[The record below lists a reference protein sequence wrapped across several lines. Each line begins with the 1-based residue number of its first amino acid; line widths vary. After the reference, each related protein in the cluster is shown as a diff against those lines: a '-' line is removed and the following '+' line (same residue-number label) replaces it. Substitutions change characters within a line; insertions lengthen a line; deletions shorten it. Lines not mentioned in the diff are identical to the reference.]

1 MTLYEQYQGLDIDL
15 AQLGLERGDTSGG
28 YFCTPVG
35 AEVIGWAGVDGIHC
49 CFVEGFG
56 EMVFAVSP
64 ENLPGEYVHPL
75 ARSFEDFLR
84 LILACGLD
92 AAEQAWM
99 WNRGEFDAFLETY
112 PPTEGQRA
120 VLDALAQALALAPMD
135 DPYGYIRA
143 VQDEFDY
150 TALKFSEEYYELVGD
165 PEPDTPPE
173 RPEWK
178 VYYAGGFGRHWGHDR
193 PGDEI
198 PLRKT
203 FSWGGK
209 VWHIPA
215 AYACGKGIVLD
226 LCMEIDPGELGAFL
240 ERWRPWAEGERPMTP
255 EDEERQDAENPMTVD
270 YDPKVTVNG
279 RELRGRSG
287 QGSGWV
293 PMSCRPEEFQGE
305 YNQQDWDNLW
315 LMEHYGLDQE
325 KGWMFW
331 RESFPW
337 ATKGKPKL
345 KTLSLTL
352 EARPRPIPGPR
363 FTVSG
368 PGDSVD
374 FTNPLTGQAH
384 TLRVAEYEAQETDMT
399 GMPEGWDYPT
409 HCTAMAYT
417 LEPELPQG
425 ALMIRDAGEG
435 DNPRPKP
442 LEELAALDAIG
453 GVDGPA
459 ACSIGIIG
467 GSDGPT
473 AIIMAHAKGATAS
486 HGPRLYSAC
495 SALRF
500 DPPESVQ
507 WRMSFRDTQ
516 PDRMAVELLPPPAGA

>member
-1 MTLYEQYQGLDIDL
+1 
-15 AQLGLERGDTSGG
+15 
-28 YFCTPVG
+28 
-35 AEVIGWAGVDGIHC
+35 
-49 CFVEGFG
+49 
-56 EMVFAVSP
+56 
-64 ENLPGEYVHPL
+64 
-75 ARSFEDFLR
+75 
-84 LILACGLD
+84 
-92 AAEQAWM
+92 
-99 WNRGEFDAFLETY
+99 
-112 PPTEGQRA
+112 
-120 VLDALAQALALAPMD
+120 
-135 DPYGYIRA
+135 
-143 VQDEFDY
+143 
-150 TALKFSEEYYELVGD
+150 
-165 PEPDTPPE
+165 
-173 RPEWK
+173 
-178 VYYAGGFGRHWGHDR
+178 
-193 PGDEI
+193 
-198 PLRKT
+198 
-203 FSWGGK
+203 
-209 VWHIPA
+209 
-215 AYACGKGIVLD
+215 
-226 LCMEIDPGELGAFL
+226 
-240 ERWRPWAEGERPMTP
+240 MTP

-384 TLRVAEYEAQETDMT
+384 TLRVAEYEAQEMDLSR
-399 GMPEGWDYPT
+399 MPEGWDYPI

-442 LEELAALDAIG
+442 LDELAALDAIG
-453 GVDGPA
+453 GADGPA

-473 AIIMAHAKGATAS
+473 AIIMTHAKGATAS